1 MERLRKTDRRT
12 MRFYWLA
19 SVIVVLIASI
29 GAGTMVHRDYNRRMN
44 VAAQQAMSL
53 AQTLAEHTTQ
63 VFTKLEVLSWA
74 LIEDQSDRIVD
85 ESLLSEVMRRRAAA
99 EPAVLGIAIVSK
111 RGRIVASGLEKYKI
125 NSDVSDQA
133 DYLVLSRN
141 DAPSVYISKPYQW
154 NTGLPAA
161 PSKWVMSY
169 ARRINDQ
176 SGNFEG
182 YVLIIINE
190 AYLYGFYS
198 RLGEQPDL
206 VLGLVGVDGIV
217 RASND
222 ASAIGRK
229 IPRFIE
235 DYVEKGNGIQTN
247 VADQAG
253 ISRVFANYQSAAAPL
268 VAYVGLPSA
277 PLYRAWIASSSII
290 GSALISL
297 FTALVALG
305 FVISKYVKN
314 RVSLMSAVLDAT
326 DQRREREFL
335 ETIVNTGAALMI
347 VTDSIGQVMVTNHAM
362 RALFPELDDAPS
374 NTYFLPHVLGE
385 PLATVLDNLPWQ
397 GVNNIVLNDGR
408 KRALS
413 WSVSP
418 ILTHDGII
426 KNLIA
431 VGLDITERREA
442 ELAIYQSGKL
452 ITLGEVATGIAH
464 EINQPLATL
473 SMAVFNLQ
481 TRDTQGTLD
490 QTTVRE
496 GLSLAASQI
505 DRAAKIVRHMRVFG
519 HRSDGELEPLDPVDA
534 IEGVLTII
542 GAQVEKQGVAIIR
555 KYNQGEHLVAAE
567 FVLLEQI
574 LLNLILNARDAVMD
588 KTADKKTTDEF
599 IEISVREWSEETICI
614 NVKDSG
620 PGISAAIIDRVFEP
634 FFTTKQVGQGTGLG
648 LSLSYGMAR
657 EMGGQ
662 LRVRNSEAGA
672 EFHLILNRAS

>member
-1 MERLRKTDRRT
+1 MDRLRKTDRRT

-29 GAGTMVHRDYNRRMN
+29 GAGTMIHRDYNRRMN

-111 RGRIVASGLEKYKI
+111 RGRIVASGLEKYAI
-125 NSDVSDQA
+125 NSDAGGQA
-133 DYLVLSRN
+133 DYLVLSRS
-141 DAPSVYISKPYQW
+141 DAPPVYISKPYRW
-154 NTGLPAA
+154 NTGRPAA

-176 SGNFEG
+176 SGNFDG

-206 VLGLVGVDGIV
+206 VLGLVGTDGIV

-222 ASAIGRK
+222 ESAIGRE

-253 ISRVFANYQSAAAPL
+253 VSRVFANYQSAAAPL
-268 VAYVGLPSA
+268 VAYVGLPST

-290 GSALISL
+290 ISALIAL

-305 FVISKYVKN
+305 FVLSKYIKN
-314 RVSLMSAVLDAT
+314 RGSLMSAVLDAS

-335 ETIVNTGAALMI
+335 ETIVNTGAVLMI
-347 VTDSIGQVMVTNHAM
+347 VTDSIGQVIVTNHAI
-362 RALFPELDDAPS
+362 RTLFPELNEAQSKTDFFPDM
-374 NTYFLPHVLGE
+374 LGK
-385 PLATVLDNLPWQ
+385 PLVTVLDNLPWQ

-418 ILTHDGII
+418 ILTHDGTI

-452 ITLGEVATGIAH
+452 ITLGEIATGIAH

-473 SMAVFNLQ
+473 SMAIFNLQ

-490 QTTVRE
+490 ETTIRE

-505 DRAAKIVRHMRVFG
+505 DRAAKIVRHMRVYG
-519 HRSDGELEPLDPVDA
+519 HRSDGKLQPLDPVDA

-542 GAQVEKQGVAIIR
+542 GAQIEKQGIAVR
-555 KYNQGEHLVAAE
+555 RRYNQNEHLVAAE
-567 FVLLEQI
+567 LVLLEQI
-574 LLNLILNARDAVMD
+574 LLNLILNARDAVLD
-588 KTADKKTTDEF
+588 KTYDQKTTDEF
-599 IEISVREWSEETICI
+599 IEISVSEWSEETICI
-614 NVKDSG
+614 HVKDSG

-662 LRVRNSEAGA
+662 LLVRNSEAGA
-672 EFHLILNRAS
+672 EFRLILNRAS

>member
-1 MERLRKTDRRT
+1 MDRLRKTDRRT

-29 GAGTMVHRDYNRRMN
+29 GAGTMIQRDYNRRMN

-53 AQTLAEHTTQ
+53 AQALAEHTTQ

-85 ESLLSEVMRRRAAA
+85 DSLLSEVMRRRAAA

-111 RGRIVASGLEKYKI
+111 RGRIVASGLEKYAI
-125 NSDVSDQA
+125 NSDVGGQA

-141 DAPSVYISKPYQW
+141 DAPPVYISKPYRW

-176 SGNFEG
+176 SGNFDG

-198 RLGEQPDL
+198 RLGELPDL
-206 VLGLVGVDGIV
+206 VLGLVGTDGIV

-222 ASAIGRK
+222 ESAIGRE

-253 ISRVFANYQSAAAPL
+253 IRRVFANYQSAVTPL
-268 VAYVGLPSA
+268 VAYVGLPST

-290 GSALISL
+290 VSALIAL

-305 FVISKYVKN
+305 FVLSKYVKN
-314 RVSLMSAVLDAT
+314 RGSLMSAVLDAL

-335 ETIVNTGAALMI
+335 ETIVNTGAVLMI
-347 VTDSIGQVMVTNHAM
+347 VTDSIGQVIVTNHAI
-362 RALFPELDDAPS
+362 RALFPELNDAQSKTDFFPD
-374 NTYFLPHVLGE
+374 VLGK
-385 PLATVLDNLPWQ
+385 PLVTVLDNLPWQ

-418 ILTHDGII
+418 ILTHDGTI

-473 SMAVFNLQ
+473 SMAIFNLQ

-490 QTTVRE
+490 ETTIRE
-496 GLSLAASQI
+496 GLALAASQI
-505 DRAAKIVRHMRVFG
+505 DRAAKIVRHMRVYG
-519 HRSDGELEPLDPVDA
+519 HRSDGKLQPLDPVDA

-542 GAQVEKQGVAIIR
+542 GAQIEKQGIAVR
-555 KYNQGEHLVAAE
+555 RRYNQNEYLVAAE
-567 FVLLEQI
+567 LVLLEQI
-574 LLNLILNARDAVMD
+574 LLNLILNARDAVLD
-588 KTADKKTTDEF
+588 KTGDQKTTDEF
-599 IEISVREWSEETICI
+599 IEISVSEWSEETICI

-672 EFHLILNRAS
+672 EFRLILNRAS